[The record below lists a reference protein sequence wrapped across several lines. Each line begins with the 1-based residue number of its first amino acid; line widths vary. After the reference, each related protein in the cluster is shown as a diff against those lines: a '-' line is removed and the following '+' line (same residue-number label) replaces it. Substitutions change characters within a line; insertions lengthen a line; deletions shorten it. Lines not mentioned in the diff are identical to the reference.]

1 MDYLQYQNKNYIG
14 GFKNDDSFK
23 PYYKWITF
31 NTEECPQSP
40 RRAGELCFK
49 PYYKWIT
56 FNTLPVMIVGEDDL
70 DEVLNLIINGLPS
83 ILSGD
88 TVIYALDNVLNL
100 IINGLPSIHRKVVY
114 VNFVNVRFKPY
125 YKWITFNTHPFELH
139 LLSLKVLNLIINGLP
154 SILKNIRSDLDV

>member
-83 ILSGD
+83 ILVQKKLKS
-88 TVIYALDNVLNL
+88 LKDNM
-100 IINGLPSIHRKVVY
+100 S
-114 VNFVNVRFKPY
+114 FKPY
-125 YKWITFNTHPFELH
+125 YKWITFNTFKRRKWFILE
-139 LLSLKVLNLIINGLP
+139 INGFKP
-154 SILKNIRSDLDV
+154 YYKWITFNT